1 MKKRRET
8 LQNYV
13 APEETQSSE
22 DWKVKVKNLM
32 SMINNTGMMIQD
44 PSRNANII
52 PVSFDD
58 TKPEKNRGGKPFP
71 YHLGNMHKAH
81 ASAKMPTES
90 YRFDIMH
97 IGNEEKCER
106 RQFPGDRSRDHGTDK
121 SS

>member
-1 MKKRRET
+1 
-8 LQNYV
+8 
-13 APEETQSSE
+13 
-22 DWKVKVKNLM
+22 
-32 SMINNTGMMIQD
+32 MIQD

-58 TKPEKNRGGKPFP
+58 AKPDKNRGGKPFLN
-71 YHLGNMHKAH
+71 HLGNMHQGNGEDIKKLLELYSGKSMSDFLAQNPLTPAQAH
-81 ASAKMPTES
+81 APSKMPTES

-106 RQFPGDRSRDHGTDK
+106 RQFPGDRSRDQGTDE